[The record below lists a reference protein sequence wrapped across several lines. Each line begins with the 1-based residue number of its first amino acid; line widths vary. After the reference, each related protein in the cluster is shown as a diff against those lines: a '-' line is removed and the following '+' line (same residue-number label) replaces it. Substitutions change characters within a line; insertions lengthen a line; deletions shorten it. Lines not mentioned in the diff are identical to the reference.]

1 MQLLQSTISPRNLP
15 QMKYRAYLPTA
26 IPAEFI
32 LPRRPPTM
40 LKPNHDITP
49 PCYLSTSRSQWRI
62 IWRGQT
68 LCADKATAAEALA
81 AAKQLKVIPDAEWFW
96 NGEKSRFDPIP
107 APRRVDE
114 AAFFTLEMQPANPQT
129 DTTLPLF

>member
-1 MQLLQSTISPRNLP
+1 
-15 QMKYRAYLPTA
+15 
-26 IPAEFI
+26 
-32 LPRRPPTM
+32 M

-81 AAKQLKVIPDAEWFW
+81 AAKQLKVIPDPNYFW
-96 NGEKSRFDPIP
+96 NGEQGRFDPIP
-107 APRRVDE
+107 NAPSQTTE
-114 AAFFTLEMQPANPQT
+114 AAFFTLEMQPANPQI